1 MNMRLDE
8 ARHGHS
14 AIRVERDGCNRG
26 SRTALYTHEPA
37 AFYPDVAQVLRA
49 PQGDVFDE
57 NIQRHRHAP
66 VLNTS
71 TNTTHRQ
78 YQALCSRF
86 PQASIQF
93 TQLDVCCTLLVPGCI
108 NVLHSERI
116 VMSVAPISSMIRL
129 LLVLFGTLSLLLT
142 TPQAQAQDK
151 VLRVGTLKLIHGI
164 TPYFYE
170 KFAPP
175 GYTVE
180 VIPFESPTDGKN
192 AVLTGTVDTC
202 IHGIAAFLLG
212 AAAGEPVVI
221 VAAATNRGMGIVAD
235 AKSDIKTIRDLKGK
249 RVAIFPGSTQEVVI
263 LERLKAEGMSI
274 SDIQPIRLSFSDMA
288 AALARGDIDAYV
300 GAEPGPGISPA
311 NGTGRLIE
319 YPYSTPIGSLNMILS
334 ASEKMI
340 KQDPER
346 IKMIV
351 KMHEQATDYAMA
363 HPEEMIQ
370 VAMQKLGQQRK
381 SIEIAVPNVELTWKI
396 DDEFIKRAKAY
407 SELMVE
413 KKQVRQAPD
422 MAHAITEQFM

>member
-1 MNMRLDE
+1 M
-8 ARHGHS
+8 
-14 AIRVERDGCNRG
+14 
-26 SRTALYTHEPA
+26 PA
-37 AFYPDVAQVLRA
+37 APNSL
-49 PQGDVFDE
+49 P
-57 NIQRHRHAP
+57 
-66 VLNTS
+66 T
-71 TNTTHRQ
+71 
-78 YQALCSRF
+78 
-86 PQASIQF
+86 
-93 TQLDVCCTLLVPGCI
+93 
-108 NVLHSERI
+108 
-116 VMSVAPISSMIRL
+116 RL
-129 LLVLFGTLSLLLT
+129 LLVSFGILSLLLAS
-142 TPQAQAQDK
+142 PQARAEDK

-175 GYTVE
+175 GYKIE
-180 VIPFESPTDGKN
+180 VVPFESPTDGKN

-235 AKSDIKTIRDLKGK
+235 AKSDIRTIKDLRGK

-288 AALARGDIDAYV
+288 GALARGDIDAYV
-300 GAEPGPGISPA
+300 GAEPGPGISLA

-319 YPYSTPIGSLNMILS
+319 YPYSTSIGSLNMILS

-340 KQDPER
+340 KENPER

-351 KMHEQATDYAMA
+351 DMHKKATDYAMA
-363 HPEEMIQ
+363 HPDEMIQ
-370 VAMQKLGQQRK
+370 IAMQKLGQQRK
-381 SIEIAVPNVELTWKI
+381 SIEIAIPNVELTWKI
-396 DDEFIKRAKAY
+396 DDDFIKRARAY

-413 KKQVRQAPD
+413 KKQVRHAPD
-422 MAHAITEQFM
+422 MSRAITEQFM

>member
-1 MNMRLDE
+1 ML
-8 ARHGHS
+8 
-14 AIRVERDGCNRG
+14 
-26 SRTALYTHEPA
+26 A
-37 AFYPDVAQVLRA
+37 APYL
-49 PQGDVFDE
+49 
-57 NIQRHRHAP
+57 
-66 VLNTS
+66 T
-71 TNTTHRQ
+71 
-78 YQALCSRF
+78 
-86 PQASIQF
+86 
-93 TQLDVCCTLLVPGCI
+93 
-108 NVLHSERI
+108 
-116 VMSVAPISSMIRL
+116 RL
-129 LLVLFGTLSLLLT
+129 LTILLATLSFAASA
-142 TPQAQAQDK
+142 PKANADDK

-175 GYTVE
+175 GYKIE
-180 VIPFESPTDGKN
+180 VVPFESPTDGKN

-212 AAAGEPVVI
+212 AAAGEPIVI

-235 AKSDIKTIRDLKGK
+235 AKSDIKTIRDLRGK

-274 SDIQPIRLSFSDMA
+274 KDIQPIRLSFSDMP

-300 GAEPGPGISPA
+300 GAEPGPGISLA
-311 NGTGRLIE
+311 NGSGRLVE

-340 KQDPER
+340 KENPER
-346 IKMIV
+346 LRMIV
-351 KMHEQATDYAMA
+351 DMHKKATDYAMA
-363 HPEEMIQ
+363 HPEEMVE
-370 VAMQKLGQQRK
+370 VAMQKLGQQRP
-381 SIEIAVPNVELTWKI
+381 SIEKAVPNVELTWKI
-396 DDEFIKRAKAY
+396 DQNFIDRAKAY